1 MNKLKLQ
8 NKKDMQKL
16 EDDKIDL
23 EIKLRNQ
30 KQIEEYLKM
39 QIENQIKDE
48 QQ

>member
-1 MNKLKLQ
+1 MNKLKIQ
-8 NKKDMQKL
+8 NKKEMQKL

-39 QIENQIKDE
+39 
-48 QQ
+48 

>member
-30 KQIEEYLKM
+30 KQIEEYLK
-39 QIENQIKDE
+39 I
-48 QQ
+48 

>member
-39 QIENQIKDE
+39 
-48 QQ
+48 

>member
-1 MNKLKLQ
+1 MNKLKIQ
-8 NKKDMQKL
+8 SKKDMQKL

-39 QIENQIKDE
+39 
-48 QQ
+48 

>member
-1 MNKLKLQ
+1 MNKLNIQ
-8 NKKDMQKL
+8 NKKEMQKL

-39 QIENQIKDE
+39 
-48 QQ
+48 

>member
-1 MNKLKLQ
+1 MNKFKIQ
-8 NKKDMQKL
+8 DKKEMQKL

>member
-1 MNKLKLQ
+1 MNKLKIQ

-39 QIENQIKDE
+39 
-48 QQ
+48 

>member
-1 MNKLKLQ
+1 MLLDQMNKLKIQ

-39 QIENQIKDE
+39 
-48 QQ
+48 

>member
-1 MNKLKLQ
+1 MNKLKIQ
-8 NKKDMQKL
+8 DKKDMQKL

-39 QIENQIKDE
+39 
-48 QQ
+48 